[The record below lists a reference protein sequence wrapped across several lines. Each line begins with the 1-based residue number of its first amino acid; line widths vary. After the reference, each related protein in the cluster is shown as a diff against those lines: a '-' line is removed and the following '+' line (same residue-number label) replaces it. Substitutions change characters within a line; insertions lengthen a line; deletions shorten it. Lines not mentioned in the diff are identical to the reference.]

1 MRRYAFTLIELIFV
15 IVIMGLLSK
24 FGVEFLARAYDSFI
38 ASSINSSLQSKSAMT
53 VETIATR
60 LQFRIKDSIIARQP
74 GVTYQALASST
85 LAESAT
91 VLEWIGYDIDG
102 MRAGANPS
110 WSGIIDL
117 YHPNTTSTTLFSP
130 STNTTDMNTIIDALS
145 YSGSNINNSAI
156 YFIGSN
162 SDITTGYGWGGAIAD
177 HNNSTMHPINSTGAG
192 TDRFVTGIT
201 GVNFNGADL
210 YEYYQLAWS
219 AYAVVHSSG
228 NLTLY
233 YDYQPWLGDTYLL
246 KRDGTA
252 TKHALLMQNVDTFRF
267 KAIGS
272 IVKIQV
278 CVNQNI
284 LIGKEYSLC
293 KEKTIF

>member
-38 ASSINSSLQSKSAMT
+38 ASSINNSLQSKSAMA

-102 MRAGANPS
+102 MRAGATPS

-117 YHPNTTSTTLFSP
+117 YHPNTTAATLFSP
-130 STNTTDMNTIIDALS
+130 QTNTTDIDASIAALS
-145 YSGSNINNSAI
+145 DGGSSISSAAL

-162 SDITTGYGWGGAIAD
+162 SDITAGYGWGGAIAD
-177 HNNSTMHPINSTGAG
+177 HNNSTIHPINSTGAG

-219 AYAVVHSSG
+219 AYAVSHEG
-228 NLTLY
+228 ANLWLY
-233 YDYQPWLGDTYLL
+233 YDYQPWLGETYLNG
-246 KRDGTA
+246 K
-252 TKHALLMQNVDTFRF
+252 KVLLMQNVDTFRF

-278 CVNQNI
+278 CVNQSI
-284 LIGKEYSLC
+284 LVGKEYSLC